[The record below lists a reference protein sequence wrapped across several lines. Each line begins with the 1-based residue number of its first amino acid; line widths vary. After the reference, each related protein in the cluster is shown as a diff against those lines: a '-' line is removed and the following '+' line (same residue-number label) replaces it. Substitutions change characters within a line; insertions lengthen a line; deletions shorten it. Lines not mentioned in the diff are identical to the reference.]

1 MWRLLPLLLLGR
13 AHAAFNDYVVAA
25 SPPGQVDG
33 SKIHFDEVVPT
44 GATIQWEQPD
54 LGTWKLPVHGYRIRY
69 SADRDFP
76 KVLTPTHAPIATNA
90 AMDPSRCVTH
100 GERERGAAPSTRT
113 RGRRRADRSSAVGD

>member
-100 GERERGAAPSTRT
+100 AHTRT
-113 RGRRRADRSSAVGD
+113 HARTHTHTHTHTRTHTHTHTH